1 MFSHDR
7 QIITFI
13 KALSLFPLPQR
24 WEPLP
29 PLKLPFFVRTV
40 RHTDLF
46 HLAELLAQSFHRQE
60 GVLGWLYPVLRVGIY
75 EDLRTRLQAPK
86 RYYTCLVAVLPIGA
100 SLNGTYST
108 SADLTET
115 HQIVKEASD
124 RIIGTVEISL
134 RRPSLNPFCRNR
146 YLYLSNLA
154 VQEEYR
160 RQGVA
165 QQLLQT
171 SERVA
176 SDWGFHD
183 LYLHVLENNHRARR
197 LYWKAGYRLKSIDA
211 NPLGWVLGRPRQL
224 LLHKPLAQNQLP

>member
-1 MFSHDR
+1 MSPHDR
-7 QIITFI
+7 QIITFV

-40 RHTDLF
+40 RQPDLLN
-46 HLAELLAQSFHRQE
+46 LAELLARSFHSQA

-75 EDLRTRLQAPK
+75 EDLRTRLQTPK
-86 RYYTCLVAVLPIGA
+86 RYYACLVAVLPGETRLA
-100 SLNGTYST
+100 ETRP
-108 SADLTET
+108 AKT
-115 HQIVKEASD
+115 HQITAEAGD

-134 RRPSLNPFCRNR
+134 RRPSLNPFCSDR

-183 LYLHVLENNHRARR
+183 LYLHVLENNHQARR
-197 LYWKAGYRLKSIDA
+197 LYWKAGYRLKTIDA

-224 LLHKPLAQNQLP
+224 LLHKPLNQKHLT